1 MKIRVFT
8 NDTPTTLY
16 LRDYIYRHPALEHFL
31 DWDHKHKKGEC
42 AIYLTNGSSF
52 ILGPYRD
59 SYLDLGKRYDKY
71 AEYDKHYHVPLDL
84 LLIVLEEVVR
94 C

>member
-8 NDTPTTLY
+8 NDTVTALY

-31 DWDHKHKKGEC
+31 DYSHRSKKGTPT
-42 AIYLTNGSSF
+42 IYLTNGSSF

-71 AEYDKHYHVPLDL
+71 AEYNRGYHVPLDL
-84 LLIVLEEVVR
+84 LLIVIQEVVK
-94 C
+94 